1 MRRRRYP
8 VRPEAVPTD
17 ESLDLTPA
25 VSANFRRLRTRSGL
39 SLERLS
45 RASGVS
51 RATLG
56 RLELGRSAPTIDVL
70 WKIARALG
78 VSLSALV
85 SDRTAARPIVIRAA
99 ESKVFGSPTGTFV
112 SRALFPF
119 DAPRSVE
126 FHELRLA
133 PASVE
138 RADPRPPGTRESLV
152 VAWGDL
158 RLVFGRTRHRLAT
171 GDAIL
176 FDADLPHEYWNETS
190 EPLQM
195 YRVMTSRNPRTVS
208 T

>member
-1 MRRRRYP
+1 M
-8 VRPEAVPTD
+8 
-17 ESLDLTPA
+17 
-25 VSANFRRLRTRSGL
+25 
-39 SLERLS
+39 ERLS

-56 RLELGRSAPTIDVL
+56 RLELGRSTPTIDVL
-70 WKIARALG
+70 WKVARALR

-85 SDRTAARPIVIRAA
+85 GDPTAADPTVVRAA
-99 ESKVFGSPTGTFV
+99 ESKVFRSPTGTFL

-152 VAWGDL
+152 VARGDL
-158 RLVFGRTRHRLAT
+158 RLVFGGTRHHLSA

-176 FDADLPHEYWNETS
+176 FDADVPHEYCNETS
-190 EPLQM
+190 EPLRM
-195 YRVMTSRNPRTVS
+195 YRVMTCRNHGTAS